1 MKTEVY
7 EGRRE
12 MLNLFIGCILLALG
26 VYFMFKFLFY
36 SPSKKKRDQQN
47 INKPLDE
54 ASASASSPTNDSN
67 GIR

>member
-1 MKTEVY
+1 MMKTEVY
-7 EGRRE
+7 EGRRK
-12 MLNLFIGCILLALG
+12 MINLLIGCILLALG

-47 INKPLDE
+47 INKPSGE
-54 ASASASSPTNDSN
+54 ASSTNDSN

>member
-1 MKTEVY
+1 MMKTEVY

-47 INKPLDE
+47 INKSSDE
-54 ASASASSPTNDSN
+54 ASASSPTNDSN

>member
-7 EGRRE
+7 EGRRK
-12 MLNLFIGCILLALG
+12 MINLLIGCILLALG

-47 INKPLDE
+47 INKPSGE
-54 ASASASSPTNDSN
+54 ASSTNDSN

>member
-7 EGRRE
+7 EGRRK
-12 MLNLFIGCILLALG
+12 MINLLIGCILLALG

-47 INKPLDE
+47 INKPSGE
-54 ASASASSPTNDSN
+54 ASASSTNDSN
-67 GIR
+67 RIR

>member
-7 EGRRE
+7 EGRRK
-12 MLNLFIGCILLALG
+12 MINLLIGCVLLALG

-47 INKPLDE
+47 MNKLSGE
-54 ASASASSPTNDSN
+54 ASASSRINDSN

>member
-1 MKTEVY
+1 MI
-7 EGRRE
+7 
-12 MLNLFIGCILLALG
+12 NLLIGCILLALG

-47 INKPLDE
+47 INKPSGE
-54 ASASASSPTNDSN
+54 ASASSRTNDSN

>member
-1 MKTEVY
+1 MMKTEVY

-12 MLNLFIGCILLALG
+12 MLDLLIGCILLALG

-47 INKPLDE
+47 INKPSGE
-54 ASASASSPTNDSN
+54 ASSTNDSN

>member
-1 MKTEVY
+1 MI
-7 EGRRE
+7 
-12 MLNLFIGCILLALG
+12 NLLIGCILLALG

-47 INKPLDE
+47 INKPSGE
-54 ASASASSPTNDSN
+54 ASSTNDSN

>member
-1 MKTEVY
+1 MMKTEVY
-7 EGRRE
+7 EGRRK
-12 MLNLFIGCILLALG
+12 MINLLIGCILLALG

-47 INKPLDE
+47 MNKPSGE
-54 ASASASSPTNDSN
+54 ASASSCTNDSN

>member
-1 MKTEVY
+1 MMKTEVY

-12 MLNLFIGCILLALG
+12 MLNLLIGCILLALG

-36 SPSKKKRDQQN
+36 FPSKKKRDQQN
-47 INKPLDE
+47 MNKPSDE
-54 ASASASSPTNDSN
+54 ASASSRTNDSN

>member
-1 MKTEVY
+1 MMKTEVY
-7 EGRRE
+7 EGRRK
-12 MLNLFIGCILLALG
+12 MINLLIGCVLLALG

-47 INKPLDE
+47 MNKLSGE
-54 ASASASSPTNDSN
+54 ASASSRINDSN